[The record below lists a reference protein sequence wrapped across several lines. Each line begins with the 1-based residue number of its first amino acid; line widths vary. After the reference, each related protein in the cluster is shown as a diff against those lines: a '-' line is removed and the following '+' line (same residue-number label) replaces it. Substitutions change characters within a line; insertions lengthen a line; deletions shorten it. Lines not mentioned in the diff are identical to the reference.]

1 MIQTISGESRI
12 VHYFTFKVLSHSEPT
27 NTITFSIAPK
37 EITYTTSINIIT
49 SDLPIVVEPKSISIL
64 KDNDFEIVL
73 NEPFNLTGVLY
84 PLNVDVDKNTI
95 NLIGENLETTKTGDT
110 LFTSKINA
118 VPTRQYL
125 TMYSTYDESI
135 YKEITYQIVKPYI
148 HIITNSGIVLDEVDE
163 IVFNSSGSIEIIYL
177 DRIEDIKL
185 NQDLVNKIE
194 TISIISNCETSL
206 INPELVEWF
215 DITQDDKTILDTKFI
230 GECLYCR
237 LFCKD
242 DITEERSTI
251 LSINALN
258 NNTIDFDI
266 TITQTV

>member
-1 MIQTISGESRI
+1 MR
-12 VHYFTFKVLSHSEPT
+12 HSEST

-37 EITYTTSINIIT
+37 NNITYTTSIDIT
-49 SDLPIVVEPKSISIL
+49 TNDLPIVVEPKSISIL

-95 NLIGENLETTKTGDT
+95 SLIGENLEITEISDT
-110 LFTSKINA
+110 FKINA

-148 HIITNSGIVLDEVDE
+148 HIITNNGIVLDEIDE
-163 IVFNSSGSIEIIYL
+163 IVFNSSGSIETIYL
-177 DRIEDIKL
+177 NRTEGEDITL

-206 INPELVEWF
+206 TISEPVEWF
-215 DITQDDKTILDTKFI
+215 DITQDDKTILGRTFI
-230 GECLYCR
+230 GECLYCKF
-237 LFCKD
+237 FCKE

-266 TITQTV
+266 KITQTV